1 MNCVAVD
8 GYEVLVAA
16 PMSFASMGKSSF
28 LTLTLIAVPMPS
40 TAGDSARP
48 PTQRL
53 TLRQKLP
60 ETGAFCISVMSE
72 AARSSHSKQ
81 IDGTKKWG
89 YIPPLHID
97 GGFNPY

>member
-28 LTLTLIAVPMPS
+28 LTLMLIAVPMPS

-48 PTQRL
+48 PT
-53 TLRQKLP
+53 
-60 ETGAFCISVMSE
+60 
-72 AARSSHSKQ
+72 
-81 IDGTKKWG
+81 
-89 YIPPLHID
+89 
-97 GGFNPY
+97 